1 MTERI
6 EQTFAV
12 RYRYGVYMT
21 QDAFA
26 PANDTLAQVLSGN
39 AGRAR
44 VLFVLDGGLALAQP
58 TLAGAIE
65 GYAQAHALAC
75 ADPIVTIEG
84 GEAAKNDAGA
94 LDRLHRAI
102 EQARLCR
109 HSYVVAVGGG
119 AVLDV
124 AGYAAATAHRGIRLV
139 RLPSTVLAQCDAG
152 VGVKNGI
159 NAFGKKNFLGTF
171 APPCAVINDVSL
183 LRTLHDRDWRAGM
196 AEAVKVALIKD
207 AAFFDFLE
215 TAADDLARRDTALMQ
230 RLIRRCAELHLA
242 HIANGDPFEL
252 GSARP
257 LDFGHWAAHKLEQ
270 LTDYRLRHG
279 EAVAIG
285 IALDSVYSHLSGFLS
300 RRALERVLATLT
312 RLGLELYVDE
322 LNLGWDEPGD
332 RCSLLAGLDEFRE
345 HLGGALCVTQLAD
358 IGRGFEVHEMDA
370 ARVRTAV
377 DQLRHYQTRTTAHIS
392 SRLRPDAAPS
402 PSLPRCGDVQG
413 RTKIAERGMRESDPE
428 G

>member
-12 RYRYGVYMT
+12 RYRYDVYMT

-26 PANDTLAQVLSGN
+26 PANGTLARVLSGN
-39 AGRAR
+39 AERAR
-44 VLFVLDGGLALAQP
+44 VLFVLDGGLARAQP
-58 TLAGAIE
+58 TLTAAIE
-65 GYAQAHALAC
+65 GYAQTHALPC
-75 ADPIVTIEG
+75 AGPIITIEG
-84 GEAAKNDAGA
+84 GEAAKNDADA

-159 NAFGKKNFLGTF
+159 NAFDKKNFLGTF
-171 APPCAVINDVSL
+171 APPHAVINDVSL

-215 TAADDLARRDTALMQ
+215 AAADGLARRDTALMQ
-230 RLIRRCAELHLA
+230 RLIHRCAELHLA
-242 HIANGDPFEL
+242 HIACGGDPFEQ

-270 LTDYRLRHG
+270 LSDYRLRHG

-300 RRALERVLATLT
+300 RRALERILTTLT
-312 RLGLELYVDE
+312 HLGFDLYVDE
-322 LNLGWDEPGD
+322 LNVGWDRPGD
-332 RCSLLAGLDEFRE
+332 RRSLLAGLDEFRE
-345 HLGGALCVTQLAD
+345 HLGGSLCVTQLAD
-358 IGRGFEVHEMDA
+358 IGHGFEVQAMDA
-370 ARVRTAV
+370 ARIRTAV
-377 DQLRHYQTRTTAHIS
+377 EWLRDSVAAH
-392 SRLRPDAAPS
+392 RP
-402 PSLPRCGDVQG
+402 
-413 RTKIAERGMRESDPE
+413 RGLKLVR
-428 G
+428 GG

>member
-1 MTERI
+1 MTDRI
-6 EQTFAV
+6 EQTFSV

-21 QDAFA
+21 RDAFA
-26 PANDTLAQVLSGN
+26 PANGTLAQVL
-39 AGRAR
+39 AGSAERTR
-44 VLFVLDGGLALAQP
+44 VLFVLDGGLARAQP
-58 TLAGAIE
+58 TLTAAVE
-65 GYAQAHALAC
+65 GYAQAHALAG
-75 ADPIVTIEG
+75 AGPIVTIEG
-84 GEAAKNDAGA
+84 GEAAKNDASA

-171 APPCAVINDVSL
+171 APPHAVINDVSL

-207 AAFFDFLE
+207 AAFFGFLE
-215 TAADDLARRDTALMQ
+215 AAADDLARRDTALMQ

-242 HIANGDPFEL
+242 HIADGDPFEQ

-300 RRALERVLATLT
+300 TRALGRILATLT
-312 RLGLELYVDE
+312 RFGFELYVDE
-322 LNLGWDEPGD
+322 LNVGWDQPGD
-332 RCSLLAGLDEFRE
+332 RGSLLAGLDEFRE
-345 HLGGALCVTQLAD
+345 HLGGSLCVTQLAD
-358 IGRGFEVHEMDA
+358 IGHGFEVRAMDA
-370 ARVRTAV
+370 ARIRAAVEWLRDRTA
-377 DQLRHYQTRTTAHIS
+377 TRR
-392 SRLRPDAAPS
+392 SRGLK
-402 PSLPRCGDVQG
+402 LV
-413 RTKIAERGMRESDPE
+413 RG

>member
-12 RYRYGVYMT
+12 RYRYDVYMT

-26 PANDTLAQVLSGN
+26 PANATLAQVLASG
-39 AGRAR
+39 ADRAR
-44 VLFVLDGGLALAQP
+44 VLIVLDGGLAQAQP
-58 TLAGAIE
+58 SLAGAIE
-65 GYAQAHALAC
+65 RYAEAHAL
-75 ADPIVTIEG
+75 DRTGPIIEIGG
-84 GEAAKNDAGA
+84 GEAAKNDTDA
-94 LDRLHRAI
+94 LFRLHRAI

-109 HSYVVAVGGG
+109 HSYIVAVGGG

-124 AGYAAATAHRGIRLV
+124 AGFAAATAHRGIRLV

-171 APPCAVINDVSL
+171 APPYAVINDISL

-207 AAFFDFLE
+207 ATFFDFLE
-215 TAADDLARRDTALMQ
+215 AAADDLARRDAALMQ
-230 RLIRRCAELHLA
+230 RLIHRCAELHLA
-242 HIANGDPFEL
+242 HIAQGGDPFEQ

-285 IALDSVYSHLSGFLS
+285 IALDAAYSHLSGFLS
-300 RRALERVLATLT
+300 RRALERILATLAC
-312 RLGLELYVDE
+312 LGFELYVDE
-322 LNLGWDEPGD
+322 LSANWDRPGD
-332 RCSLLAGLDEFRE
+332 RRCLLTGLDEFRE
-345 HLGGALCVTQLAD
+345 HLGGSLCVTQLAD
-358 IGRGFEVHEMDA
+358 IGRGFEVQAMDPARIRAAVDWLRDVAA
-370 ARVRTAV
+370 ARRPCGLKLVR
-377 DQLRHYQTRTTAHIS
+377 
-392 SRLRPDAAPS
+392 
-402 PSLPRCGDVQG
+402 GG
-413 RTKIAERGMRESDPE
+413 
-428 G
+428 